1 MKNDEMTNELV
12 FIGKRGY
19 TNNNDLR
26 LYAAGKG
33 VRLWQVAARFGI
45 TDAAFSR
52 KMRKPFSEDEEKL
65 FKSYVDE
72 IASDSN

>member
-1 MKNDEMTNELV
+1 MKKDEMTKEFSWITKN
-12 FIGKRGY
+12 RNS
-19 TNNNDLR
+19 NNNDLR

-52 KMRKPFSEDEEKL
+52 KMRKPFTDDEASR
-65 FKSYVDE
+65 FRSYVDE
-72 IASDSN
+72 IASDCH

>member
-1 MKNDEMTNELV
+1 MNSDELIWV
-12 FIGKRGY
+12 GKRS
-19 TNNNDLR
+19 NSHNNDLR

-52 KMRKPFSEDEEKL
+52 KMRKPFTDDEASR

-72 IASDSN
+72 IASDCH